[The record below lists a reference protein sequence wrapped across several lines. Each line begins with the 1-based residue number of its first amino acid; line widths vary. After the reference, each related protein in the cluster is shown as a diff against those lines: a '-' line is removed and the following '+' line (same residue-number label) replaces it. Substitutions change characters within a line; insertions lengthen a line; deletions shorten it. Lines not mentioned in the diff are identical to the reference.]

1 MDGDLMTAAKNEAGR
16 LLREQREFLLALEP
30 QEGLLHS
37 REDGKKRVLDNER
50 VDEIVEVLDGEAD
63 KITRLEITLAVAGTV
78 KAGKSTA
85 INAIVGTE
93 VLPNRNTPMTA
104 LPTVIRHK
112 PNLRE
117 PQLTV
122 NNAPALD
129 GMAREI
135 AQKLQNGG
143 RLEEV
148 RKAHDADMKPLIDDL
163 AAGRPPA
170 IGERHQGKDGV
181 FGALGRINDLLRLGR
196 HEAVGVELPMEEY
209 DELHEM
215 PSLDVHFRSLA
226 DVAPAS
232 GALAL
237 LDLPGF
243 NEARMSERLT
253 EVLEEQLEKASAVL
267 VILDYTQLNTEASE
281 ELEMLIDA
289 VSGIMADRI
298 FVLVNKYDQRRAN
311 DAYGNA
317 DILRKHIAADTMK
330 GKVDPEHV
338 YPVSAQ
344 HAYLASRA
352 LEDLNRRGRLPSPDD
367 EAWVSDFA
375 KEAFSSRDRETGPS
389 DPERAREEA
398 EALWL
403 DSKFDAL
410 LKDVVVASQNRAATL
425 ALQSALGK
433 LQEYGSKIEDH
444 LNSTVGSLTENIET
458 LQEAI
463 RSMSEN
469 TQNAETIKA
478 HINST
483 ANTATNAITKKI
495 DEEVAAVKKQI
506 EKDIEDTF
514 KDLLHASVEHKDT
527 ESQQAIW
534 YSRLREKFYIP
545 SSFSFSSLSWL
556 FKDLSSEKR
565 DELTQLLIDFNKIG
579 QLKYDDEKTCE
590 EALKNIHMIYS
601 GIATPFLAEALR
613 KIQTIMENEA
623 TRTERDSNELLEN
636 VLREARQALKET
648 GIKVSLSVPGAGLDS
663 MTIKAS
669 EVELS
674 RHVKTRPFQNTEVT
688 HRLANFLDVG
698 DFFGW
703 GKETVI
709 TEEKTYV
716 IDRDEV
722 IGDLQIGLE
731 DTSKKIH
738 EFVKVLVEHWRTK
751 SNQNLD
757 VVIDYVNRYIQ
768 VLIDGISQRKNDQ
781 ESAKGIVEVAR
792 QLQKKSE
799 HNRFTVKAFQ
809 DAIEDF

>member
-163 AAGRPPA
+163 AAGRPPL
-170 IGERHQGKDGV
+170 IRERHQGKDGV

-317 DILRKHIAADTMK
+317 DVLRKHIAADTMK

-352 LEDLNRRGRLPSPDD
+352 LEDLKRRGRLPSPAD

-403 DSKFDAL
+403 DSKFEAL

-478 HINST
+478 QINST
-483 ANTATNAITKKI
+483 ANTATNAIKKKI
-495 DEEVAAVKKQI
+495 DQEMAIVKKSI
-506 EKDIEDTF
+506 K
-514 KDLLHASVEHKDT
+514 KDT
-527 ESQQAIW
+527 ENAFKLLSQVFAEN
-534 YSRLREKFYIP
+534 REIELQQKK
-545 SSFSFSSLSWL
+545 SWL
-556 FKDLSSEKR
+556 RTITRRMPYLKQLLTGSSR
-565 DELTQLLIDFNKIG
+565 DEQDALGRLVREFNKEG
-579 QLKYDDEKTCE
+579 KLKYHDERSCE
-590 EALKNIHMIYS
+590 EALETIHMVYS
-601 GIATPFLAEALR
+601 SIATPFIAEARR
-613 KIQTIMENEA
+613 KIQAIMENEA
-623 TRTERDSNELLEN
+623 TRTERESNELLEKI
-636 VLREARQALKET
+636 LREARQALKET

-663 MTIKAS
+663 MPIEAS
-669 EVELS
+669 EVKLS
-674 RHVKTRPFQNTEVT
+674 RHVKTRISDYTKIT
-688 HRLANFLDVG
+688 HRTANFLDP
-698 DFFGW
+698 FNAFGW
-703 GKETVI
+703 GKKTV
-709 TEEKTYV
+709 ERAENTYV
-716 IDRDEV
+716 INRDET
-722 IGDLQIGLE
+722 IDDLLIGLE
-731 DTSKKIH
+731 ATSEKIH
-738 EFVKVLVEHWRTK
+738 ELVKVLVEHWRTK

-757 VVIDYVNRYIQ
+757 DVIDYVNRYIQ

-792 QLQKKSE
+792 QLQKKSK